1 MNITKALKT
10 KKKLIKQTSDVFQ
23 KFREF
28 NSYPTEIEP
37 EYNPEVLFNN
47 YMENVSQ
54 IVALKT
60 AIHKANVNIYEKIFR
75 LSELKSV
82 ISNLKSLHIQNGK
95 VTERYTGASTEY
107 TSFLTLVARD
117 KAIEQLENEIEK
129 IQDELEAHNATTQI

>member
-1 MNITKALKT
+1 
-10 KKKLIKQTSDVFQ
+10 
-23 KFREF
+23 
-28 NSYPTEIEP
+28 
-37 EYNPEVLFNN
+37 
-47 YMENVSQ
+47 MENVSQ

-82 ISNLKSLHIQNGK
+82 ISNLKSLNIQNGK
-95 VTERYTGASTEY
+95 ITERYSGVTHDY

-129 IQDELEAHNATTQI
+129 IQDELETHNAITQI

>member
-23 KFREF
+23 KFKEF
-28 NSYPTEIEP
+28 NSYPTGKDP

-47 YMENVSQ
+47 YMENVNQ

-60 AIHKANVNIYEKIFR
+60 AIHKANVDIYEKIFR

-82 ISNLKSLHIQNGK
+82 ISNLKSLHIQNGRIID
-95 VTERYTGASTEY
+95 RYSGLTHDY